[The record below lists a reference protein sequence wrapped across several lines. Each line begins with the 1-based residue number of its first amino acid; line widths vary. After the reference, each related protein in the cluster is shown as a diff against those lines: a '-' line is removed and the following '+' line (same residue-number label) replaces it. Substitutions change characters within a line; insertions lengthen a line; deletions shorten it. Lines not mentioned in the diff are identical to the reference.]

1 MIVTTEKDYVRL
13 LPFEPW
19 TIPIVFI
26 AISLRPEPFDRFRD
40 WIAAELLTTRG
51 LSRG

>member
-19 TIPIVFI
+19 PLPVGFVP
-26 AISLRPEPFDRFRD
+26 ISLRPEPFDRFRD
-40 WIAAELLTTRG
+40 WIGSELQTTRG
-51 LSRG
+51 IARG

>member
-19 TIPIVFI
+19 PLPIVFVP
-26 AISLRPEPFDRFRD
+26 ISLRPEPFDRFRD
-40 WIAAELLTTRG
+40 WIGAELRSTRG
-51 LSRG
+51 SARG